1 MDHRPKHKSCNCK
14 TLRSKYKGTASCH
27 WIWSLFLD
35 MTPNAQATKEQKPDK
50 LDFMKIKTFC
60 ASKDAINRMKREP
73 TEQKKI
79 LTNVSNK
86 GLIEYVKIS
95 YNSTAKTKTTKN
107 RQRT

>member
-1 MDHRPKHKSCNCK
+1 
-14 TLRSKYKGTASCH
+14 
-27 WIWSLFLD
+27 

-60 ASKDAINRMKREP
+60 ASKDAINRMKREH